1 MARRNYGFSWTIARI
16 KARPVRFQYG
26 LSSTFQSLLGLNFS
40 TGYTFS
46 HIHFYKIKS
55 LVIVMIMMHKLF
67 RYILCYVGC
76 IFFSIFIVESH
87 YHQDYFYSLFFFIN
101 IRILLSS
108 TGNNTL
114 VKMISDIF
122 LRRITHFLIIVAED
136 LLVVVITY

>member
-40 TGYTFS
+40 TGYTLS
-46 HIHFYKIKS
+46 HIHFCKIKS

-67 RYILCYVGC
+67 RYILCYIGC
-76 IFFSIFIVESH
+76 IFFPFLSQSHIIIKIIFIP
-87 YHQDYFYSLFFFIN
+87 FFFIN

-108 TGNNTL
+108 TGNNIL